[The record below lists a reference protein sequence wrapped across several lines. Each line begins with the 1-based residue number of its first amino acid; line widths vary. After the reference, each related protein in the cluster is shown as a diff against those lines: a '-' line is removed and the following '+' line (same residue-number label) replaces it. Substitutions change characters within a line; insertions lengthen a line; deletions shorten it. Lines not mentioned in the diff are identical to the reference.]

1 MDWRKL
7 CRNLLLPPVWI
18 IIALTVISTAGLAF
32 VFVKGLEQSIAAY
45 IIYVLAFY
53 TLTVLCIF
61 LSLVLPKQ
69 YKHIRQKIY
78 NNPLGS
84 RYMTDTEFRTHI
96 WLHIS
101 LAINLLYA
109 GVNVLSF
116 ILYRSMWFVCLAVY
130 YSILAVMR
138 FLLAKYARRNGFGR
152 DMEGELKR
160 TVICSCILLTL
171 NFALSGS
178 VLMMLYQNKGYEY
191 HGIMI
196 YIMATYT
203 FYITANSIVGLVK
216 SRRQNSPAITMTRV
230 ISLSAA
236 LVSMLS
242 LETAMFSAFGQDM
255 NRDSK
260 RLMIILTGAGVSL
273 CVITMSLYMI
283 IRSTNEIKSLKGEQ
297 NGKQK

>member
-7 CRNLLLPPVWI
+7 CRKLLFPPVWI
-18 IIALTVISTAGLAF
+18 IIALTVISTAGLVF
-32 VFVKGLEQSIAAY
+32 VFVNGFEQSIAAY

-69 YKHIRQKIY
+69 YKNIRQKIY
-78 NNPLGS
+78 DNPLGS
-84 RYMTDTEFRTHI
+84 RYMTDAEFRTHI

-109 GVNVLSF
+109 AMNVLSF

-178 VLMMLYQNKGYEY
+178 VLMILYQNRGYEY

-196 YIMATYT
+196 YVMAMYT
-203 FYITANSIVGLVK
+203 FYITVKAIFGLVK
-216 SRRQNSPAITMTRV
+216 SRRQSSPAVTMTRV

-255 NRDSK
+255 DADSK
-260 RLMIILTGAGVSL
+260 WLMIVLTGAGVSL
-273 CVITMSLYMI
+273 CVIVMSVFMI
-283 IRSTNEIKSLKGEQ
+283 IKSVNEIKALKGEH

>member
-1 MDWRKL
+1 MEWRKL
-7 CRNLLLPPVWI
+7 CRGLLFPPVWI
-18 IIALTVISTAGLAF
+18 IVILTVISSAGLVL
-32 VFVKGLEQSIAAY
+32 VFTRNLEQSIAAY
-45 IIYVLAFY
+45 IIYVVSFY
-53 TLTVLCIF
+53 TLAVLCIF
-61 LSLVLPKQ
+61 FALIVPGKYRNL
-69 YKHIRQKIY
+69 RQKIY
-78 NNPLGS
+78 ASPLGS
-84 RYMTDTEFRTHI
+84 RYMTDAAFRTNI

-138 FLLAKYARRNGFGR
+138 FLLARYARRNGFGR
-152 DMEGELKR
+152 NIEGELRR
-160 TVICSCILLTL
+160 TVICSCILLTV

-178 VLMMLYQNKGYEY
+178 VLMMLYQEKGYEY
-191 HGIMI
+191 DGIMI
-196 YIMATYT
+196 YVMAAYT
-203 FYITANSIVGLVK
+203 FYITVNAIVGLIR

-255 NRDSK
+255 EPDSK
-260 RLMIILTGAGVSL
+260 WLMIALTGAGVSI
-273 CVITMSLYMI
+273 CIIAMAVYMI
-283 IRSTNEIKSLKGEQ
+283 VKSIHDIKKLKGEH
-297 NGKQK
+297 NGKQR

>member
-1 MDWRKL
+1 MEWRKL
-7 CRNLLLPPVWI
+7 CIKLLFPPVWI
-18 IIALTVISTAGLAF
+18 IIALTIISTAGLIF
-32 VFVKGLEQSIAAY
+32 VFVKALEKSIAAY
-45 IIYVLAFY
+45 LFYVLAFY

-69 YKHIRQKIY
+69 YKQIRQKIY
-78 NNPLGS
+78 DNPFGS
-84 RYMTDTEFRTHI
+84 RYMTDAEFRTHI

-101 LAINLLYA
+101 LAVNLLYA
-109 GVNVLSF
+109 AMNVLSF
-116 ILYRSMWFVCLAVY
+116 ILYHSMWFVCLAVY

-203 FYITANSIVGLVK
+203 FYITTNAIVSLVK
-216 SRRQNSPAITMTRV
+216 SRLQNSPAITMTRV

-255 NRDSK
+255 DPDSK

-273 CVITMSLYMI
+273 CVITMSVYMI
-283 IRSTNEIKSLKGEQ
+283 IKSTNEIKSLKGEH

>member
-7 CRNLLLPPVWI
+7 CRNLLFPHVWI
-18 IIALTVISTAGLAF
+18 IFALTVISTAGLVF
-32 VFVKGLEQSIAAY
+32 IFVKGLEQSIAAY
-45 IIYVLAFY
+45 IIYVAAFY

-69 YKHIRQKIY
+69 YKQIRQKIY
-78 NNPLGS
+78 DNPLGN
-84 RYMTDTEFRTHI
+84 RYMTDAEFRTHI
-96 WLHIS
+96 WLHLS

-109 GVNVLSF
+109 AINVLSF
-116 ILYRSMWFVCLAVY
+116 ILYHSMWFVCLAVY

-138 FLLAKYARRNGFGR
+138 FLLAKYARKNGFGR

-191 HGIMI
+191 HGILI
-196 YIMATYT
+196 YVMATYT
-203 FYITANSIVGLVK
+203 FYITANAIVGLVK
-216 SRRQNSPAITMTRV
+216 SRRQNSSAITMTRV

-255 NRDSK
+255 DSDSK
-260 RLMIILTGAGVSL
+260 WLMIALTGAGVSL
-273 CVITMSLYMI
+273 CVVVMSVYMI
-283 IRSTNEIKSLKGEQ
+283 IKSVNEIKTLNGED
-297 NGKQK
+297 NGKQR